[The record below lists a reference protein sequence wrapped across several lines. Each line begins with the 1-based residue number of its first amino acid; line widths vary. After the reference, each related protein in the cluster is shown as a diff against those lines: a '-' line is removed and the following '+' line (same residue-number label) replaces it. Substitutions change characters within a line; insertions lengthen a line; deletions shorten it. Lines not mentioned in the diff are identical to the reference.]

1 MENKIQMYRKSGFL
15 NPIYSTIDIIMTK
28 KKNPEIFSSQCF
40 SIREFSKDQTVK
52 LAEDVLN
59 YDSTICSISR
69 DLKWFCDSSKL
80 CLKALENEKIVGY
93 CFIREAPTGLSFQVK
108 NLSTHTCE

>member
-1 MENKIQMYRKSGFL
+1 MENKIPMYGKSGFL

-28 KKNPEIFSSQCF
+28 KNKPEITPSRRYKLQ
-40 SIREFSKDQTVK
+40 EFSKDPSYQLT
-52 LAEDVLN
+52 ENILN

-69 DLKWFCDSSKL
+69 DLKWFCESSKL

-93 CFIREAPTGLSFQVK
+93 CFVREAPTGLSFQV
-108 NLSTHTCE
+108 